1 MQVYIISGRCFISG
15 CYICIWLFYMYHTL
29 IHTNKSQ
36 LLLIQIKACFL
47 LTFFDIPLDQTQNI
61 ALIRPYGIS
70 IFLLRAITNL
80 EFPKENVRAYF
91 LKILHFHTLKTIL
104 MEAALVKLKA
114 ALVKH
119 KQREEE
125 IHEESCIDKEKT
137 SPPKISV
144 RSFNTQVTCFTFFL
158 SNWMSVVNV
167 QLMYRAQ
174 NELICIKA
182 RVMVVFFAFFSNFQ
196 CSIKTKY

>member
-1 MQVYIISGRCFISG
+1 MLLCSSLSIFTVEVKFCKGVFSSSDTQ
-15 CYICIWLFYMYHTL
+15 
-29 IHTNKSQ
+29 IHNNKSQ

-80 EFPKENVRAYF
+80 ELPKENVRAYF
-91 LKILHFHTLKTIL
+91 LKILHFHTLKVIL
-104 MEAALVKLKA
+104 MEAALVK
-114 ALVKH
+114 H
-119 KQREEE
+119 KRREEE

-137 SPPKISV
+137 SPPKRSV

-158 SNWMSVVNV
+158 TN
-167 QLMYRAQ
+167 
-174 NELICIKA
+174 
-182 RVMVVFFAFFSNFQ
+182 
-196 CSIKTKY
+196 

>member
-1 MQVYIISGRCFISG
+1 
-15 CYICIWLFYMYHTL
+15 MYHTQ
-29 IHTNKSQ
+29 IHNNKSQ

-104 MEAALVKLKA
+104 MEEAAFVKLKA

-137 SPPKISV
+137 SPPKRSV

-158 SNWMSVVNV
+158 SN
-167 QLMYRAQ
+167 
-174 NELICIKA
+174 
-182 RVMVVFFAFFSNFQ
+182 
-196 CSIKTKY
+196 

>member
-1 MQVYIISGRCFISG
+1 MFFVNLFWHPFGSNAKHST
-15 CYICIWLFYMYHTL
+15 YIC
-29 IHTNKSQ
+29 
-36 LLLIQIKACFL
+36 
-47 LTFFDIPLDQTQNI
+47 
-61 ALIRPYGIS
+61 PYGIS

-104 MEAALVKLKA
+104 MEAALVKLEA

-137 SPPKISV
+137 SPPKRSV

-158 SNWMSVVNV
+158 TNWMSVVNV

-182 RVMVVFFAFFSNFQ
+182 RVMVGFFLHFFSNFQ

>member
-1 MQVYIISGRCFISG
+1 
-15 CYICIWLFYMYHTL
+15 MYHTL
-29 IHTNKSQ
+29 IHNNKSQ

-47 LTFFDIPLDQTQNI
+47 LTFFDIPLEQTQNM
-61 ALIRPYGIS
+61 ALICPYGIL

-91 LKILHFHTLKTIL
+91 LKILHFHTLKVIL
-104 MEAALVKLKA
+104 MEA

-137 SPPKISV
+137 SPPKRSV
-144 RSFNTQVTCFTFFL
+144 RSFNTQVTCFTFFSFKL
-158 SNWMSVVNV
+158 NV
-167 QLMYRAQ
+167 SCKCAIDVQGSKRIDMHQ
-174 NELICIKA
+174 GPCQGF
-182 RVMVVFFAFFSNFQ
+182 FFAFFF
-196 CSIKTKY
+196 

>member
-1 MQVYIISGRCFISG
+1 M
-15 CYICIWLFYMYHTL
+15 
-29 IHTNKSQ
+29 
-36 LLLIQIKACFL
+36 FL

-61 ALIRPYGIS
+61 ALICPYGIS

-91 LKILHFHTLKTIL
+91 LKILHFHTLKVIL
-104 MEAALVKLKA
+104 MEAALVK
-114 ALVKH
+114 H
-119 KQREEE
+119 KRREEE

-137 SPPKISV
+137 SPPKRSV

-182 RVMVVFFAFFSNFQ
+182 RVMVFFCIFFLIFNVLLKQNTNFTLLQ
-196 CSIKTKY
+196 KWVDVSPR

>member
-1 MQVYIISGRCFISG
+1 M
-15 CYICIWLFYMYHTL
+15 
-29 IHTNKSQ
+29 
-36 LLLIQIKACFL
+36 FL

-61 ALIRPYGIS
+61 ALICPYGIS

-91 LKILHFHTLKTIL
+91 LKILHFHTLKVIL
-104 MEAALVKLKA
+104 MEAALVK
-114 ALVKH
+114 H
-119 KQREEE
+119 KRREEE
-125 IHEESCIDKEKT
+125 IHEESCIDKEKK
-137 SPPKISV
+137 SPPKRSV

-182 RVMVVFFAFFSNFQ
+182 RVMGFFAFFF
-196 CSIKTKY
+196 

>member
-1 MQVYIISGRCFISG
+1 M
-15 CYICIWLFYMYHTL
+15 
-29 IHTNKSQ
+29 
-36 LLLIQIKACFL
+36 FL

-70 IFLLRAITNL
+70 IFLLRAITNF

-104 MEAALVKLKA
+104 MEAALVKLEA

-137 SPPKISV
+137 SPLKRSV

-158 SNWMSVVNV
+158 TN
-167 QLMYRAQ
+167 
-174 NELICIKA
+174 
-182 RVMVVFFAFFSNFQ
+182 
-196 CSIKTKY
+196 